1 MKITDVKT
9 HLLGIPISQDRLPT
23 PWFWGSFNQII
34 VSVHTDEGITGYGEA
49 FGYGVPHATAA
60 VIDKTLRPMLIGED
74 PTRIS
79 TLQDKLFRQT
89 HLFGRY
95 GVTVFAISGIDIA
108 LWDIAGK
115 CAGLPLYRLFGG
127 ARTDRIP
134 AYASL
139 VRYSDTHT
147 VRAAVEHALAAG
159 YDGIKLHQLDV
170 ESLKITRELAGP
182 DAKLMMDINCAWT
195 LKEAVQKAWEFA
207 PYDLL
212 WLEEPLWPP
221 EDFAGLARVKTSGG
235 IPIGSGENACTV
247 YQFHQM
253 LASGAAAYIQPSV
266 VKVGGISEWRKIAGL
281 AESYNVSIAPHSP
294 YFGPGFIATVH
305 LIASTAQAVWL
316 EYIYLFL
323 EANVFKDF
331 PSMKNGSVTVPQ
343 GPGLGLE
350 IDLDVMDRYRLDV

>member
-1 MKITDVKT
+1 MKITDVNA
-9 HLLGIPISQDRLPT
+9 HLLGIPISRDRLPT
-23 PWFWGSFNQII
+23 PWVWGSFNQII
-34 VSVHTDEGITGYGEA
+34 VSVHTDEGIIGYGEA

-60 VIDKTLRPMLIGED
+60 VINKTLRPMLIGED

-79 TLQDKLFRQT
+79 ALHNKLLRQT

-95 GVTVFAISGIDIA
+95 GVTLFAISGIDIA

-127 ARTDRIP
+127 ALTERIP
-134 AYASL
+134 VYASM
-139 VRYSDTHT
+139 VRYSDTNT

-159 YDGIKLHQLDV
+159 YNAVKLHQLDV
-170 ESLKITRELAGP
+170 ESLKITRKLAGP
-182 DAKLMMDINCAWT
+182 DAKLMMDINCEWT
-195 LKEAVQKAWEFA
+195 LEQAVQKAQEFA
-207 PYDLL
+207 PYGLL

-221 EDFAGLARVKTSGG
+221 EDFAGLARVEKSGG

-253 LASGAAAYIQPSV
+253 LEAGAASYIQPSV
-266 VKVGGISEWRKIAGL
+266 VKVGGISEWRKIATL
-281 AESYNVSIAPHSP
+281 AETYNVTIAPHSP
-294 YFGPGFIATVH
+294 YFGPGFIATLH
-305 LIASTAQAVWL
+305 LIASTPQAECL

-323 EANVFKDF
+323 EASVFQDF
-331 PSMKNGSVTVPQ
+331 PSLKNGSFTIPQ

-350 IDLDVMDRYRLDV
+350 IDPDVINRYRLDT